1 MIFAAEFDWSPMDFL
16 AMGVLLLGAGLT
28 VRLLVKNV
36 MSRYKKIYITIVIV
50 FFFSG
55 RNWVLVFFETYLIG
69 D

>member
-1 MIFAAEFDWSPMDFL
+1 
-16 AMGVLLLGAGLT
+16 
-28 VRLLVKNV
+28 

-55 RNWVLVFFETYLIG
+55 RNWVLVFFETYLIA

>member
-50 FFFSG
+50 LFFLLWAELSVGLF
-55 RNWVLVFFETYLIG
+55 
-69 D
+69 

>member
-28 VRLLVKNV
+28 VRLLAKNV

-55 RNWVLVFFETYLIG
+55 RN
-69 D
+69 